1 MKSQIV
7 SQTKT
12 SMLISGVVKIT
23 YDKKDDEAITKYAL
37 INLKNDLT
45 NVLGEEAILA
55 TESKNSKII
64 VATIDTSLAKSQ
76 KNYELL
82 REALNKKEQYI
93 ITVFEGQLQLIGND
107 RRGTIY
113 AIYEFLSQIGVS
125 PWHYWMDVPIK
136 KQAELYLNEPFFLID
151 APKVEMRGFF
161 INDEW
166 PAAGNW
172 ATKHFGHL
180 MNEKGEKMNSF
191 NHLYYE
197 KLFDLLLRL
206 KGNFIWPAMWDSA
219 FYADDPENS
228 KLAQKMGV
236 IIGTSHHEPMG
247 RNHQEWI
254 RNHGQYGNGDWDYES
269 NQEGLEKYFRQ
280 GIERSYQTEDIF
292 TLGMRGNGD
301 EAMGEGENISLLEQI
316 INKQRKIISEVTGR
330 SAKET
335 PQIWA
340 LYKEVQDYYDKGMRV
355 PDDVI
360 LLLCDDNWG
369 NLRKLPSLENRDRK
383 GGFGIYYHYDYVGGP
398 RNSKWINVSQI
409 QRTWEQITLAY
420 NYGVRKLWVVNVGD
434 LKGQEYPLSYFMDLA
449 WNPEQ
454 SLEEMEGYTK
464 NWVEK
469 QLGGNYINDASKLL
483 AAYSKLNMTI
493 SPELL
498 DKDTFSLEIDYEFER
513 ILANYRDLSNQAGQL
528 FVLMPEEYRQVYEQL
543 IYFPLVATANLY
555 EMYYAQAIN
564 WKSNDTKIV
573 NQAADKVEWCFKRD
587 AELTSHYHSLNNGK
601 WEHMMSQTHIG
612 YHDWQEPEYQIM
624 PEIRRLK
631 SEEYLSKEID
641 QSVVIEAADFN
652 EKSQGEVVWT
662 EIADLGKT
670 FSAITPLPN
679 NIIPSKQNFVCYDF
693 ETSSSGE
700 FQVEVFLSPSLNW
713 NNSGLIYGYQIDDG
727 AEVKINFNG
736 KYKGELGNWQADLI
750 IRSLS
755 VAKLEQGKHRLLF
768 YAKSPD
774 VILQKIVL
782 HFGEIKETYLGRNHS
797 DLINSGVI

>member
-1 MKSQIV
+1 M
-7 SQTKT
+7 
-12 SMLISGVVKIT
+12 
-23 YDKKDDEAITKYAL
+23 
-37 INLKNDLT
+37 
-45 NVLGEEAILA
+45 
-55 TESKNSKII
+55 
-64 VATIDTSLAKSQ
+64 
-76 KNYELL
+76 
-82 REALNKKEQYI
+82 
-93 ITVFEGQLQLIGND
+93 IGND

-434 LKGQEYPLSYFMDLA
+434 LKGQEYPLSYFIDLA

-587 AELTSHYHSLNNGK
+587 AELTSHYNYLNNGK

-662 EIADLGKT
+662 EIADMGKT

-727 AEVKINFNG
+727 AEVEINFNG
-736 KYKGELGNWQADLI
+736 KYKGELGNWQADRI

>member
-727 AEVKINFNG
+727 AEVEINFNG

>member
-1 MKSQIV
+1 M
-7 SQTKT
+7 
-12 SMLISGVVKIT
+12 
-23 YDKKDDEAITKYAL
+23 
-37 INLKNDLT
+37 
-45 NVLGEEAILA
+45 
-55 TESKNSKII
+55 
-64 VATIDTSLAKSQ
+64 
-76 KNYELL
+76 
-82 REALNKKEQYI
+82 
-93 ITVFEGQLQLIGND
+93 IGND

-191 NHLYYE
+191 NYLYYE

-409 QRTWEQITLAY
+409 QRTWEQMTLAY

-587 AELTSHYHSLNNGK
+587 AELTSHYNYLNNGK

-662 EIADLGKT
+662 EIADMGKT

-727 AEVKINFNG
+727 AEVEINFNG
-736 KYKGELGNWQADLI
+736 KYKGELGNWQADRI

>member
-301 EAMGEGENISLLEQI
+301 EAMREGENISLLEQI

-528 FVLMPEEYRQVYEQL
+528 FILMPEEYRQVYEQL

-587 AELTSHYHSLNNGK
+587 AELTSHYNSLNNGK

-662 EIADLGKT
+662 EIADMGKT

>member
-587 AELTSHYHSLNNGK
+587 AELPSHYNSLNNGK

-662 EIADLGKT
+662 EIADMGKT

>member
-335 PQIWA
+335 PQIGA

-587 AELTSHYHSLNNGK
+587 AELT
-601 WEHMMSQTHIG
+601 
-612 YHDWQEPEYQIM
+612 
-624 PEIRRLK
+624 
-631 SEEYLSKEID
+631 
-641 QSVVIEAADFN
+641 
-652 EKSQGEVVWT
+652 
-662 EIADLGKT
+662 
-670 FSAITPLPN
+670 
-679 NIIPSKQNFVCYDF
+679 
-693 ETSSSGE
+693 
-700 FQVEVFLSPSLNW
+700 
-713 NNSGLIYGYQIDDG
+713 
-727 AEVKINFNG
+727 
-736 KYKGELGNWQADLI
+736 
-750 IRSLS
+750 
-755 VAKLEQGKHRLLF
+755 
-768 YAKSPD
+768 
-774 VILQKIVL
+774 
-782 HFGEIKETYLGRNHS
+782 
-797 DLINSGVI
+797 

>member
-335 PQIWA
+335 PQIGA

-409 QRTWEQITLAY
+409 QRTWEQMTLAY

-587 AELTSHYHSLNNGK
+587 AELTSHYHYLNNGK

-662 EIADLGKT
+662 EIADMGKT

-727 AEVKINFNG
+727 AEVEINFNG
-736 KYKGELGNWQADLI
+736 KYKGELGNWQADRI

>member
-107 RRGTIY
+107 RRGT
-113 AIYEFLSQIGVS
+113 IYEFLSQIGVS

-409 QRTWEQITLAY
+409 QRTWEQMTLAY

-587 AELTSHYHSLNNGK
+587 AELTSHYNSLNNGK

-662 EIADLGKT
+662 EIADMGKT

-736 KYKGELGNWQADLI
+736 KYKGELGNWQADRI

>member
-335 PQIWA
+335 PQIGA

-727 AEVKINFNG
+727 AEVEINFNG
-736 KYKGELGNWQADLI
+736 KYKGELGNWQADRI

>member
-662 EIADLGKT
+662 EIADMGKT

-727 AEVKINFNG
+727 AEVEINFNG
-736 KYKGELGNWQADLI
+736 KYKGELGNWQADRI

>member
-587 AELTSHYHSLNNGK
+587 AELTSHYNYLNNGK

-662 EIADLGKT
+662 EIADMGKT

-727 AEVKINFNG
+727 AEVEINFNG
-736 KYKGELGNWQADLI
+736 KYKGELGNWQADRI

-782 HFGEIKETYLGRNHS
+782 HFREIKETYLGRNHS

>member
-587 AELTSHYHSLNNGK
+587 AELTSHYNYLNNGK

-662 EIADLGKT
+662 EIADMGKT

-727 AEVKINFNG
+727 AEVEINFNG
-736 KYKGELGNWQADLI
+736 KYKGELGNWQADRI

>member
-107 RRGTIY
+107 RRGT
-113 AIYEFLSQIGVS
+113 IYEFLSQIGVS

-335 PQIWA
+335 PQIGA

-587 AELTSHYHSLNNGK
+587 AELTSHYNSLNNGK

-662 EIADLGKT
+662 EIADMGKT

-727 AEVKINFNG
+727 AEVEINFNG
-736 KYKGELGNWQADLI
+736 KYKGELGNWQADRI

>member
-206 KGNFIWPAMWDSA
+206 KGNFIWPAMWYSA

-587 AELTSHYHSLNNGK
+587 AELTSHYNYLNNGK

-662 EIADLGKT
+662 EIADMGKT

-727 AEVKINFNG
+727 AEVEINFNG
-736 KYKGELGNWQADLI
+736 KYKGELGNWQADRI

>member
-12 SMLISGVVKIT
+12 SMLIRGVVKIT

-355 PDDVI
+355 TDDVI

-409 QRTWEQITLAY
+409 QRTWEQMTLAY

-662 EIADLGKT
+662 EIADMGKT

-713 NNSGLIYGYQIDDG
+713 NNNGLIYGYQIDDG
-727 AEVKINFNG
+727 AEVEINFNG
-736 KYKGELGNWQADLI
+736 KYKGELGNWQSDRI

-797 DLINSGVI
+797 DLINSGMI

>member
-107 RRGTIY
+107 RRGT
-113 AIYEFLSQIGVS
+113 IYEFLSQIGVS

-335 PQIWA
+335 PQIGA

-587 AELTSHYHSLNNGK
+587 AELTSHYNSLNNGK

-662 EIADLGKT
+662 EIADMGKT

>member
-727 AEVKINFNG
+727 AEVEINFNG
-736 KYKGELGNWQADLI
+736 KYKGELGNWQADRI

>member
-23 YDKKDDEAITKYAL
+23 YDKKDDESITKHAL

-191 NHLYYE
+191 NYLYYE

-206 KGNFIWPAMWDSA
+206 KGNFIWPAMWGSA

-254 RNHGQYGNGDWDYES
+254 RNHEQYGNGEWDYES
-269 NQEGLEKYFRQ
+269 NQEGLDKYFRQ

-355 PDDVI
+355 PDDVT

-409 QRTWEQITLAY
+409 QRTWEQMTLAY

-498 DKDTFSLEIDYEFER
+498 DKDTFSLAIDYEFER
-513 ILANYRDLSNQAGQL
+513 VLANYRDLSNQAGQL
-528 FVLMPEEYRQVYEQL
+528 YVLMPEEYRQVYEQL

-612 YHDWQEPEYQIM
+612 YRDWQEPEYQIM

-631 SEEYLSKEID
+631 SEENLSKEID

-662 EIADLGKT
+662 EIADMGKT

-679 NIIPSKQNFVCYDF
+679 DIIPSKQNFVCYDF

-713 NNSGLIYGYQIDDG
+713 NNCGLIYGYQIDDG
-727 AEVKINFNG
+727 IEVEINFNG
-736 KYKGELGNWQADLI
+736 NYKGELGNWQADRI

-782 HFGEIKETYLGRNHS
+782 HFGEIKEIYLGRNHS

>member
-493 SPELL
+493 RPELL

-587 AELTSHYHSLNNGK
+587 AELTSHYNSLNNGK

-662 EIADLGKT
+662 EIADMGKT

>member
-23 YDKKDDEAITKYAL
+23 YDKKDDESITKHAL

-180 MNEKGEKMNSF
+180 MNEKGEKMNTF

-206 KGNFIWPAMWDSA
+206 KGNFIWPAMWGSA

-254 RNHGQYGNGDWDYES
+254 RNHEQYGNGEWDYES
-269 NQEGLEKYFRQ
+269 NQEGLDKYFRQ

-301 EAMGEGENISLLEQI
+301 EAMGEGENIALLEQI

-355 PDDVI
+355 PDDVT

-409 QRTWEQITLAY
+409 QRTWEQMTLAY

-498 DKDTFSLEIDYEFER
+498 DKDTFSLAIDYEFER
-513 ILANYRDLSNQAGQL
+513 VLANYRDLSNQAGQL
-528 FVLMPEEYRQVYEQL
+528 YVLMPEEYRQVYEQL

-612 YHDWQEPEYQIM
+612 YRDWQEPEYQIM
-624 PEIRRLK
+624 PEIRRLE
-631 SEEYLSKEID
+631 SEENLSKEID

-662 EIADLGKT
+662 EIADMGKT

-679 NIIPSKQNFVCYDF
+679 DIIPSKQNFVCYDF

-713 NNSGLIYGYQIDDG
+713 NNCGLIYGYQIDDG
-727 AEVKINFNG
+727 IEVEINFNG
-736 KYKGELGNWQADLI
+736 NYKGELGNWQADRI

-774 VILQKIVL
+774 VVLQKIVL
-782 HFGEIKETYLGRNHS
+782 HFGEIKEIYLGRNHS

>member
-1 MKSQIV
+1 
-7 SQTKT
+7 
-12 SMLISGVVKIT
+12 MLISGVVKIT

-409 QRTWEQITLAY
+409 QRTWEQMTLAY

-662 EIADLGKT
+662 EIADMGKT

-727 AEVKINFNG
+727 AEVEINFNG
-736 KYKGELGNWQADLI
+736 KYKGELGNWQADRI

>member
-587 AELTSHYHSLNNGK
+587 AELTSHYNYLNNGK

-662 EIADLGKT
+662 EIADMVKT

-727 AEVKINFNG
+727 AEVEINFNG
-736 KYKGELGNWQADLI
+736 KYKGELGNWQADRI

>member
-301 EAMGEGENISLLEQI
+301 EAMREGENISLLEQI

-587 AELTSHYHSLNNGK
+587 AELTSHYNYLNNGK

-662 EIADLGKT
+662 EIADMGKT

>member
-587 AELTSHYHSLNNGK
+587 AELTSHYNYLNNGK

-631 SEEYLSKEID
+631 SEEYFSKEID

-662 EIADLGKT
+662 EIADMVKT

-727 AEVKINFNG
+727 AEVEINFNG
-736 KYKGELGNWQADLI
+736 KYKGELGNWQADRI

>member
-12 SMLISGVVKIT
+12 SILISGVVKIT
-23 YDKKDDEAITKYAL
+23 YDKKDDEAIRKHAL

-180 MNEKGEKMNSF
+180 MSEKGEKMNPF

-206 KGNFIWPAMWDSA
+206 KGNFIWPAMWGSA

-254 RNHGQYGNGDWDYES
+254 RNHEQYGNGEWDYES
-269 NQEGLEKYFRQ
+269 NQEGLDKYFRQ

-301 EAMGEGENISLLEQI
+301 EAMGEGENIALLEQI
-316 INKQRKIISEVTGR
+316 INKQRKNISEVTGR

-409 QRTWEQITLAY
+409 QRTWEQMTLAY

-662 EIADLGKT
+662 EIADMGKT

-727 AEVKINFNG
+727 AEVEINFNG
-736 KYKGELGNWQADLI
+736 KYKGELGNWQADRI

>member
-335 PQIWA
+335 PQIGA

-409 QRTWEQITLAY
+409 QRTWEQMTLAY

-631 SEEYLSKEID
+631 SE
-641 QSVVIEAADFN
+641 V
-652 EKSQGEVVWT
+652 
-662 EIADLGKT
+662 
-670 FSAITPLPN
+670 
-679 NIIPSKQNFVCYDF
+679 
-693 ETSSSGE
+693 
-700 FQVEVFLSPSLNW
+700 
-713 NNSGLIYGYQIDDG
+713 
-727 AEVKINFNG
+727 
-736 KYKGELGNWQADLI
+736 
-750 IRSLS
+750 
-755 VAKLEQGKHRLLF
+755 
-768 YAKSPD
+768 
-774 VILQKIVL
+774 
-782 HFGEIKETYLGRNHS
+782 
-797 DLINSGVI
+797 

>member
-409 QRTWEQITLAY
+409 QRTWEQMTLAY

-587 AELTSHYHSLNNGK
+587 AELTSHYNYLNNGK

-631 SEEYLSKEID
+631 SE
-641 QSVVIEAADFN
+641 V
-652 EKSQGEVVWT
+652 
-662 EIADLGKT
+662 
-670 FSAITPLPN
+670 
-679 NIIPSKQNFVCYDF
+679 
-693 ETSSSGE
+693 
-700 FQVEVFLSPSLNW
+700 
-713 NNSGLIYGYQIDDG
+713 
-727 AEVKINFNG
+727 
-736 KYKGELGNWQADLI
+736 
-750 IRSLS
+750 
-755 VAKLEQGKHRLLF
+755 
-768 YAKSPD
+768 
-774 VILQKIVL
+774 
-782 HFGEIKETYLGRNHS
+782 
-797 DLINSGVI
+797 

>member
-409 QRTWEQITLAY
+409 QRTWEQMTLAY

-662 EIADLGKT
+662 EIADMGKT

-727 AEVKINFNG
+727 AEVEINFNG
-736 KYKGELGNWQADLI
+736 KYKGELGNWQSDRI

>member
-1 MKSQIV
+1 MKRQIV

-23 YDKKDDEAITKYAL
+23 YDKKDDEAITKHAL

-45 NVLGEEAILA
+45 NVLGEEAIIA

-180 MNEKGEKMNSF
+180 MNEKDEKMNPF

-206 KGNFIWPAMWDSA
+206 KGNFIWPAMWGSA

-254 RNHGQYGNGDWDYES
+254 RNHEQYGNGEWDYES
-269 NQEGLEKYFRQ
+269 NQEGLDKYFRQ

-301 EAMGEGENISLLEQI
+301 EAMGEGENIALLEKIIKNQRQI
-316 INKQRKIISEVTGR
+316 IAEVTGR

-335 PQIWA
+335 AQIWA

-369 NLRKLPSLENRDRK
+369 NLRKLPTLENRDRK

-409 QRTWEQITLAY
+409 QRTWEQMTLAY

-449 WNPEQ
+449 WNSEQ

-513 ILANYRDLSNQAGQL
+513 VLANYRDLSNQAGQL
-528 FVLMPEEYRQVYEQL
+528 YVLMPEEYRQVYEQL

-631 SEEYLSKEID
+631 SEINISKEVDHSI
-641 QSVVIEAADFN
+641 VIESADFN

-662 EIADLGKT
+662 EIADMGKT
-670 FSAITPLPN
+670 FSAITTLPN

-693 ETSSSGE
+693 EASSSGE

-727 AEVKINFNG
+727 IEVEVNFNG
-736 KYKGELGNWQADLI
+736 NYKGELGNWQADRI

-774 VILQKIVL
+774 VVLQKIVL

>member
-335 PQIWA
+335 PQIGA

-587 AELTSHYHSLNNGK
+587 AELTSHYNSLNNGK

>member
-335 PQIWA
+335 PQIGA

-409 QRTWEQITLAY
+409 QRTWEQMTLAY

-736 KYKGELGNWQADLI
+736 KYKGELGNWQADRI

>member
-587 AELTSHYHSLNNGK
+587 AELTSHYNYLNNGK

-662 EIADLGKT
+662 EIADMGKT

-727 AEVKINFNG
+727 AEVEINFNG

>member
-409 QRTWEQITLAY
+409 QRTWEQMTLAY

-587 AELTSHYHSLNNGK
+587 AELTSHYNSLNNGK

-662 EIADLGKT
+662 EIADMGKT

-727 AEVKINFNG
+727 AEVEINFNG

>member
-1 MKSQIV
+1 M
-7 SQTKT
+7 
-12 SMLISGVVKIT
+12 
-23 YDKKDDEAITKYAL
+23 
-37 INLKNDLT
+37 
-45 NVLGEEAILA
+45 
-55 TESKNSKII
+55 
-64 VATIDTSLAKSQ
+64 
-76 KNYELL
+76 
-82 REALNKKEQYI
+82 
-93 ITVFEGQLQLIGND
+93 IGND

-191 NHLYYE
+191 NYLYYE

-254 RNHGQYGNGDWDYES
+254 RNHGQYGNGDGDYES

-360 LLLCDDNWG
+360 LLLCDYNWG

-587 AELTSHYHSLNNGK
+587 AELTSHYNYLNNGK

-662 EIADLGKT
+662 EIADMGKT

-727 AEVKINFNG
+727 AEVEINFNG
-736 KYKGELGNWQADLI
+736 KYKGELGNWQADRI

>member
-335 PQIWA
+335 PQIGA

-587 AELTSHYHSLNNGK
+587 AELTSHYNSLNNGK

-662 EIADLGKT
+662 EIADMGKT

>member
-662 EIADLGKT
+662 EIADMGKT

-736 KYKGELGNWQADLI
+736 KYKGELGNWQADRI

-755 VAKLEQGKHRLLF
+755 VAKL
-768 YAKSPD
+768 
-774 VILQKIVL
+774 
-782 HFGEIKETYLGRNHS
+782 
-797 DLINSGVI
+797 